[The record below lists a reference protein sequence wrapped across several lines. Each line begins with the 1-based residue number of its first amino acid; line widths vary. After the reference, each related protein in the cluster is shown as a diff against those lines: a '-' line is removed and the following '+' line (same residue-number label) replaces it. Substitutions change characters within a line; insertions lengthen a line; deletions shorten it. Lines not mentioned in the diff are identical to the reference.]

1 MKYCLMMCIILLI
14 GCQKV
19 TKFDI
24 EKAENTCRGIR
35 NITFLYKDGST
46 VLVKCD
52 DKENT
57 VIAK

>member
-1 MKYCLMMCIILLI
+1 MVCIILLT

-24 EKAENTCRGIR
+24 EKAENTCGGIR
-35 NITFLYKDGST
+35 NITFLYTDGSN

-52 DKENT
+52 DKEDR
-57 VIAK
+57 VLAK

>member
-1 MKYCLMMCIILLI
+1 MKYCLMVCIILLT

-24 EKAENTCRGIR
+24 EKAENTCGGIR
-35 NITFLYKDGST
+35 NITFLYTDGSN

-52 DKENT
+52 DKEDR
-57 VIAK
+57 VLAK